1 MPSTVWLNFKNA
13 QPIRTDNSQCQAVQ
27 KSRSARPQRAKARSV
42 LFLYVESLNDAR
54 TQLAALFNGLRTN
67 KKAAARKS
75 HRLFV
80 RASNRLTY
88 RYCTWPSKGSG
99 RRAASCPESGR
110 RTASEQHL
118 RLLERCSVPAWPQH
132 SRFPFHSFP
141 HIPSSEAPKYSW
153 AFLGHR
159 KFQAASSRTESPGD
173 SAPFRPP

>member
-80 RASNRLTY
+80 RGSNRLTY
-88 RYCTWPSKGSG
+88 RYCTWPSKRSEE
-99 RRAASCPESGR
+99 RRVGKECR
-110 RTASEQHL
+110 
-118 RLLERCSVPAWPQH
+118 
-132 SRFPFHSFP
+132 SRG
-141 HIPSSEAPKYSW
+141 W
-153 AFLGHR
+153 
-159 KFQAASSRTESPGD
+159 
-173 SAPFRPP
+173 